1 MNASMRPRWTKVL
14 HDIWDNKS
22 RTILAVLSIAVGVFS
37 IGVITGAYVIISSD
51 INTSYA
57 ANNPMN
63 IEIHSSPINSDAIS
77 MVMNTRGVD
86 DVEGRHVFDIR
97 VRKPGSTQWT
107 SLTMVAI
114 DDFDK
119 VKINLL
125 TPISGSPVP
134 DKKQVVLEKK
144 VLDSLS

>member
-14 HDIWDNKS
+14 HDLWDNKS

-63 IEIHSSPINSDAIS
+63 IEIRNSPINSDAIS
-77 MVMNTRGVD
+77 MVMNTRGFA
-86 DVEGRHVFDIR
+86 EE
-97 VRKPGSTQWT
+97 
-107 SLTMVAI
+107 L
-114 DDFDK
+114 
-119 VKINLL
+119 VKGGLQVLDTLVNLL
-125 TPISGSPVP
+125 AA
-134 DKKQVVLEKK
+134 L
-144 VLDSLS
+144 